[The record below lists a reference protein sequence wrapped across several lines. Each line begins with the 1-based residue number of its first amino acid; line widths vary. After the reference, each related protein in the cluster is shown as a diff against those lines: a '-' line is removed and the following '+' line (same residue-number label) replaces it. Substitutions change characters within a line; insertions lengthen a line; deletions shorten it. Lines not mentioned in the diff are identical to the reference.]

1 MNLENILLVFELIC
15 GVIGLISWC
24 MVFYLEYKYGE

>member
-1 MNLENILLVFELIC
+1 MNLENILLAIDLIC
-15 GVIGLISWC
+15 GVISLICWC